1 MQSSTNHH
9 IIRAALSADVPIIL
23 RLINELAE
31 YEHALHEVQATEAS
45 LKASLSFP
53 DTDSSNPP
61 GFGSR
66 VARTLLISPKENPEE
81 VAGMALY
88 FHNYSTWRSTAGI
101 YLEDLYVSPNYRG
114 RGFGK
119 ALLQALAKQTL
130 TSCGENARLE
140 WSVLK
145 WNQPSIDFY
154 ESATVGAVMMN
165 EWVGM
170 RVDGENLKKL
180 AVSAK

>member
-1 MQSSTNHH
+1 MSNLKGDYT
-9 IIRAALSADVPIIL
+9 IRAALSTDVSTIL
-23 RLINELAE
+23 RLVNELAD

-45 LKASLSFP
+45 LKVSLSFP
-53 DTDSSNPP
+53 DTDAATPP

-66 VARTLLISPKENPEE
+66 VARTLLVCPKENPEE

-101 YLEDLYVSPNYRG
+101 YLEDLYVSPSFRG

-119 ALLQALAKQTL
+119 ALLQALARQTIE
-130 TSCGENARLE
+130 SCGENARLD

-154 ESATVGAVMMN
+154 ESPVIGASMQK

-170 RVDGENLKKL
+170 RVDGEKLQKL
-180 AVSAK
+180 AGLV

>member
-1 MQSSTNHH
+1 MSSSTATYT
-9 IIRAALSADVPIIL
+9 IRPALSTDVATIL
-23 RLINELAE
+23 RLINELAD
-31 YEHALHEVQATEAS
+31 YEHALHEVKATETS
-45 LKASLSFP
+45 LKDSLSFP
-53 DTDSSNPP
+53 DTDDSAPP

-66 VARTLLISPKENPEE
+66 VARTLLVCPKEDPEE

-101 YLEDLYVSPNYRG
+101 YLEDLYVSPKYRG

-130 TSCGENARLE
+130 QTCGENARLD

-154 ESATVGAVMMN
+154 ESKVIGATMMK

-170 RVDGENLKKL
+170 RVDGESLKKL
-180 AVSAK
+180 ASMS

>member
-1 MQSSTNHH
+1 MSAPTSDHT
-9 IIRAALSADVPIIL
+9 IRPALSCDVPTIL
-23 RLINELAE
+23 RLINELAD

-53 DTDSSNPP
+53 DTDPTTPP

-66 VARTLLISPKENPEE
+66 VARTLLICPTETPEE

-101 YLEDLYVSPNYRG
+101 YLEDLYVNPKYRG

-119 ALLQALAKQTL
+119 ALLQALAKLTL
-130 TSCGENARLE
+130 ESCGENARLE

-145 WNQPSIDFY
+145 WNRPSIDFY
-154 ESATVGAVMMN
+154 ESRAVGAQMMQ

-170 RVDGENLKKL
+170 RVDGEKLKLL
-180 AVSAK
+180 AGMS

>member
-1 MQSSTNHH
+1 MSTPTSHCQ
-9 IIRAALSADVPIIL
+9 IRPALSTDVPVIL

-45 LKASLSFP
+45 LKATLSFP
-53 DTDSSNPP
+53 DTDSDTPP
-61 GFGSR
+61 GFGTR
-66 VARTLLISPKENPEE
+66 VARTLLVCPKENPEE

-88 FHNYSTWRSTAGI
+88 FHNYSTWRSSAGI
-101 YLEDLYVSPNYRG
+101 FLEDLYVTPTFRG
-114 RGFGK
+114 RGFGT
-119 ALLQALAKQTL
+119 ALLQALAKQTIE
-130 TSCGENARLE
+130 SCGENARLD

-154 ESATVGAVMMN
+154 ESSAIGATMMK

-170 RVDGENLKKL
+170 RVDGEKLKKL
-180 AVSAK
+180 AGLS

>member
-1 MQSSTNHH
+1 MSTLTTTCT
-9 IIRAALSADVPIIL
+9 IRPALSTDVPTIL
-23 RLINELAE
+23 RLINELAD

-45 LKASLSFP
+45 LKESLSFP
-53 DTDSSNPP
+53 DTDSATPP

-66 VARTLLISPKENPEE
+66 VARTLLVCPSDDSDT

-88 FHNYSTWRSTAGI
+88 FHNYSTWRSSAGI
-101 YLEDLYVSPNYRG
+101 YLEDLYVSPAFRG

-119 ALLQALAKQTL
+119 ALLRALAKQTL
-130 TSCGENARLE
+130 ESCGENARLD

-154 ESATVGAVMMN
+154 ESQVIGATMMK

-170 RVDGENLKKL
+170 RVDGQKLKKL
-180 AVSAK
+180 AGVS

>member
-1 MQSSTNHH
+1 MP
-9 IIRAALSADVPIIL
+9 ALSQYTIRPALSSDVPTIL
-23 RLINELAE
+23 RLINELAD

-45 LKASLSFP
+45 LRESLSFP
-53 DTDSSNPP
+53 DTDPTTPP

-66 VARTLLISPKENPEE
+66 VARTLLISSNDTPEE

-101 YLEDLYVSPNYRG
+101 YLEDLYISPKYRG
-114 RGFGK
+114 RGFGT

-130 TSCGENARLE
+130 ESCGKNARLD

-154 ESATVGAVMMN
+154 QSQAVGAKMMS

-170 RVDGENLKKL
+170 RVDGEKLKLL
-180 AVSAK
+180 AGVP